1 MSKPSQTIQEQ
12 PTATSSC
19 QLDITVNRKWLLEQS
34 DRLLKYEYHM
44 RIKLRNTSEMFPD
57 ELSDKIGRSQ
67 EYVCG
72 IIKNAISH
80 AKLCKKLNRNT
91 P

>member
-1 MSKPSQTIQEQ
+1 MKQAQ
-12 PTATSSC
+12 PTDTSF
-19 QLDITVNRKWLLEQS
+19 LAPDITISRKWLLEQS
-34 DRLLKYEYHM
+34 DRLLWHEYNK
-44 RIKLRNTSEMFPD
+44 RVREKNTAELFPD

-80 AKLCKKLNRNT
+80 AKLCKKLHSNT

>member
-1 MSKPSQTIQEQ
+1 MKQAQ
-12 PTATSSC
+12 PTDTSS
-19 QLDITVNRKWLLEQS
+19 LVPDITISRKWLLEQS
-34 DRLLKYEYHM
+34 DRLLWHEYNK
-44 RIKLRNTSEMFPD
+44 RVREKNTAELFPD

-80 AKLCKKLNRNT
+80 AKLCKKLHSNT

>member
-1 MSKPSQTIQEQ
+1 MKQAQHTD
-12 PTATSSC
+12 TSSSVP
-19 QLDITVNRKWLLEQS
+19 DITLSRKWLLEQS
-34 DRLLKYEYHM
+34 DRLLWHEHEKRVRE
-44 RIKLRNTSEMFPD
+44 KNTAELFPD

-80 AKLCKKLNRNT
+80 AKLCKKLHSNT

>member
-1 MSKPSQTIQEQ
+1 MKQAP
-12 PTATSSC
+12 ATDTSF
-19 QLDITVNRKWLLEQS
+19 LAPDITISRKWLLEQS
-34 DRLLKYEYHM
+34 DRLLWHEHNKRVRE
-44 RIKLRNTSEMFPD
+44 KNTAELFPD

-80 AKLCKKLNRNT
+80 AKSNKLKELNETRNMVT
-91 P
+91 

>member
-1 MSKPSQTIQEQ
+1 MKQAQ
-12 PTATSSC
+12 ATDTSF
-19 QLDITVNRKWLLEQS
+19 LAPDITISRKWLLEQS
-34 DRLLKYEYHM
+34 DRLLWHEYNK
-44 RIKLRNTSEMFPD
+44 RVREKNTAELFPD

-80 AKLCKKLNRNT
+80 AKLCKKLHSNT